1 VLVFRDGRV
10 SAVLTDDFD
19 ETAILAAT
27 YGRAP
32 DAV

>member
-1 VLVFRDGRV
+1 VLVFADGRV
-10 SAVLTDDFD
+10 STELTEDVN

-32 DAV
+32 DA